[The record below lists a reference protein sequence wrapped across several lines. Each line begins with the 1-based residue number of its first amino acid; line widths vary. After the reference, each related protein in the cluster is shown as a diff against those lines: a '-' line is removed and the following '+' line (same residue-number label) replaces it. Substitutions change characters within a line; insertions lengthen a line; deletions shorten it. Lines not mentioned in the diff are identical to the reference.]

1 MLLCSHGVSA
11 RKTSSHGALIH
22 DVRKTQ
28 RLAVPVAAAPPTLYS
43 LRLRPCLRPTSSFL
57 LSTRSSRLPRCRGR
71 ALARLPPAPQLR
83 GPRSTISPR
92 SRPGKLVELDA
103 FCVPSSSP
111 RGRCHSPETRCTFQT
126 SGSVIAAGCRRLP
139 QHGQRRRHR
148 GRVQR
153 RDREDLGERGDLRA
167 ARVEQGQE
175 RLEWAAG
182 LLRAAAT
189 ANVITYNAWI
199 RVLAEQRSASRF
211 RSMQNRIF
219 NYERSQILY
228 SRRALLDFVVR
239 FVLFT

>member
-1 MLLCSHGVSA
+1 MLTRCQCSQ
-11 RKTSSHGALIH
+11 
-22 DVRKTQ
+22 DVLTRRAHTRRTQ
-28 RLAVPVAAAPPTLYS
+28 NATPRRPRCRCAPNS
-43 LRLRPCLRPTSSFL
+43 LRLRPCLRPTSSIL

-175 RLEWAAG
+175 RLGWAG
-182 LLRAAAT
+182 LLRAAA
-189 ANVITYNAWI
+189 AASVIKYNAWL
-199 RVLAEQRSASRF
+199 RVLADRQAASVLC
-211 RSMQNRIF
+211 RIG
-219 NYERSQILY
+219 YQI
-228 SRRALLDFVVR
+228 
-239 FVLFT
+239 TKGTT

>member
-1 MLLCSHGVSA
+1 MLLCSHGVLA
-11 RKTSSHGALIH
+11 RRPHTARSYTTYAKRNASPSPL
-22 DVRKTQ
+22 
-28 RLAVPVAAAPPTLYS
+28 P
-43 LRLRPCLRPTSSFL
+43 LRPQLSSPEAMPEAHTSSFL

-103 FCVPSSSP
+103 FCVPLSSP

-126 SGSVIAAGCRRLP
+126 SGSVIAAGCRGLP

-153 RDREDLGERGDLRA
+153 RGREDLGERGDLRA

-175 RLEWAAG
+175 RLGWAG
-182 LLRAAAT
+182 LLRAAA
-189 ANVITYNAWI
+189 AASVIKHNAWL
-199 RVLAEQRSASRF
+199 RVLAAQRSASRL
-211 RSMQNRIF
+211 RSI
-219 NYERSQILY
+219 ILY
-228 SRRALLDFVVR
+228 
-239 FVLFT
+239 

>member
-1 MLLCSHGVSA
+1 MLTRCQCSQ
-11 RKTSSHGALIH
+11 
-22 DVRKTQ
+22 DVLTRRAHTRRTQ
-28 RLAVPVAAAPPTLYS
+28 NATPRRPRCRCAPNS